1 MTGTGATTGTDG
13 FAGACAADA
22 APVVVIAID
31 GPTASG
37 KGTIAQR
44 VATALGFHYLDS
56 GALYR
61 VTALAALQAG
71 VALDDEGGVAAVA
84 AALPVAFP
92 DGRIELAG
100 QDVGDAI
107 RTEQI
112 SQGAS
117 IVAAHPAVRAAL
129 LARQRAFRKP
139 PGLVCDGRDMGS
151 VVFPDA
157 VLKVFLTA
165 SAEIR
170 AQRRYK
176 QLMDKGLA
184 ANLPAILHDLQLRD
198 ARDSGRAVAPLQ
210 AGAPETVLDSDGL
223 TIEQVVQ
230 AMLERYC
237 IAVRVQASGGSAGAG
252 GSTLQG

>member
-1 MTGTGATTGTDG
+1 MTGTGATTG
-13 FAGACAADA
+13 AARI
-22 APVVVIAID
+22 PVIAID

-44 VATALGFHYLDS
+44 VAAALGFHYLDS

-61 VTALAALQAG
+61 VTALAAVEAG
-71 VALDDEGGVAAVA
+71 VALADESAVA
-84 AALPVAFP
+84 ALAVALPVAFP

-100 QDVGDAI
+100 RDVADAI
-107 RTEQI
+107 RTEPM

-117 IVAAHPAVRAAL
+117 IVAAHPAVRVAL
-129 LARQRAFRKP
+129 LDRQRAFRKP

-184 ANLPAILHDLQLRD
+184 ANLSAILHDLRLRD
-198 ARDSGRAVAPLQ
+198 ARDTGRAVAPLQ

>member
-1 MTGTGATTGTDG
+1 MPP
-13 FAGACAADA
+13 
-22 APVVVIAID
+22 PVPVIAID

-44 VATALGFHYLDS
+44 VADALGFHYLDS

-61 VTALAALQAG
+61 VTALAALRAG
-71 VALDDEGGVAAVA
+71 VATTEAAAVAAVA

-92 DGRIELAG
+92 GGRIELG
-100 QDVGDAI
+100 GEDVGDAI
-107 RTEQI
+107 RAESI
-112 SQGAS
+112 SEAAS

-129 LARQRAFRKP
+129 LDRQRAFRKA
-139 PGLVCDGRDMGS
+139 PGLVSDGRDMGS

-170 AQRRYK
+170 AQRRHK
-176 QLMDKGLA
+176 QLMEKGLA
-184 ANLPAILHDLQLRD
+184 ANLPAILHDLRMRD

-210 AGAPETVLDSDGL
+210 AGAPEAVLDSDGL
-223 TIEQVVQ
+223 TIEQVV
-230 AMLERYC
+230 AIVLERYDL
-237 IAVRVQASGGSAGAG
+237 AVRVQASGRSAGAG

>member
-1 MTGTGATTGTDG
+1 MTGTGATG
-13 FAGACAADA
+13 DA
-22 APVVVIAID
+22 SVPVIAID

-44 VATALGFHYLDS
+44 VAAALGLHYLDS

-61 VTALAALQAG
+61 VTALAASQVG
-71 VALDDEGGVAAVA
+71 VALDDEAGVAAVA
-84 AALPVAFP
+84 ATLPVAFP
-92 DGRIELAG
+92 DGRVELAG

-117 IVAAHPAVRAAL
+117 IVAAHPGVRAAL
-129 LARQRAFRKP
+129 LERQRAFRKA
-139 PGLVCDGRDMGS
+139 PGLVSDGRDMGS

-165 SAEIR
+165 SADIR
-170 AQRRYK
+170 AQRRHK

-184 ANLPAILHDLQLRD
+184 ANLPAILHDLRMRD

-210 AGAPETVLDSDGL
+210 AGAPEAVLDSDGL
-223 TIEQVVQ
+223 TIEQVV
-230 AMLERYC
+230 AIVLERYR
-237 IAVRVQASGGSAGAG
+237 IAVRVQASGRSAGAA

>member
-151 VVFPDA
+151 VVFPSARWKVYLDA
-157 VLKVFLTA
+157 APEERARRRCQDFARQGRQVSEADVL
-165 SAEIR
+165 AEILQRDRLDSTR
-170 AQRRYK
+170 A
-176 QLMDKGLA
+176 A
-184 ANLPAILHDLQLRD
+184 
-198 ARDSGRAVAPLQ
+198 APLVRS
-210 AGAPETVLDSDGL
+210 AGALYLDSTGLPSETVLGRLLAFVRGEADG
-223 TIEQVVQ
+223 
-230 AMLERYC
+230 A
-237 IAVRVQASGGSAGAG
+237 
-252 GSTLQG
+252 

>member
-1 MTGTGATTGTDG
+1 MS
-13 FAGACAADA
+13 AAHDRHA
-22 APVVVIAID
+22 APHAVPVIAID

-44 VATALGFHYLDS
+44 VASRLGFHYLDS

-61 VTALAALQAG
+61 LTAFAALRAG
-71 VALDDEGGVAAVA
+71 VMLEDPAGVAAVA

-100 QDVGDAI
+100 KDVGDAI
-107 RTEQI
+107 RTEPI

-117 IVAAHPAVRAAL
+117 IVAAHPAVRDAL
-129 LARQRAFRKP
+129 LGRQRAFRRP

-165 SAEIR
+165 SAETR

-176 QLMDKGLA
+176 QLIEKGLP
-184 ANLPAILHDLQLRD
+184 ANLPAILQELRMRD

-210 AGAPETVLDSDGL
+210 AGAPEAVLDSEGL
-223 TIEQVVQ
+223 TIETVVGTV
-230 AMLERYC
+230 LDRYGS
-237 IAVRVQASGGSAGAG
+237 AVRDQASGRSAGAA